1 MLQNELQHAQRILSI
16 FLLRKIEIYDFVIF
30 DMFVSQTRY
39 DIDPPHT
46 AVYIECVSTYRTPQ
60 AYIEDP
66 VRDLYRGAVAF
77 ATAPLYMLIRTDSLH
92 SAILPELC

>member
-1 MLQNELQHAQRILSI
+1 MQNELQHARRILSI

-39 DIDPPHT
+39 DIDPSHT
-46 AVYIECVSTYRTPQ
+46 AVYIECISTYRTPQ

-66 VRDLYRGAVAF
+66 VRDLYRGGCCILQQP
-77 ATAPLYMLIRTDSLH
+77 PLYWFT
-92 SAILPELC
+92 